1 MKDLLSEKACPTCI
15 SAFWEHHLAREMIQ
29 RLPELAPP
37 MNYQRQPW
45 CWDCS
50 SALMVA
56 RLYPALDWN
65 MARTA
70 VGNDRRE
77 QYRLPGAPLPGLV
90 NAGLVRKN
98 APGDLEDQYR
108 WMREVLEPDV
118 LHLELNEDGEYV

>member
-1 MKDLLSEKACPTCI
+1 
-15 SAFWEHHLAREMIQ
+15 MIQ
-29 RLPELAPP
+29 RLPKSAPP

-45 CWDCS
+45 CWDCN
-50 SALMVA
+50 SANTVA
-56 RLYPALDWN
+56 RLMPALTWG

-77 QYRLPGAPLPGLV
+77 QYRLPGASMGLV
-90 NAGLVRKN
+90 GAGLVRPS
-98 APGDLEDQYR
+98 APGDLEDQFR